1 MTSALPDERGADAL
15 AWQAAAPS
23 GTDSAPM
30 KIILITPGTGSY
42 YCGVCMRDNALA
54 TELIR
59 QGHDALMVPL
69 YLPLHLDETS
79 ASPNAP
85 RFFGGINVYLQEK
98 FSIFRHTPRW
108 LDRMFDLPGMLRMAA
123 KRQGSANP
131 EVIGQTTYSMLH
143 GEKGHQRKELR
154 RLIHWLKTEIKPDA
168 VWLSTMLLT
177 GFARELKREL
187 GVPVLASLQGE
198 DEFLDGLPKPWNRR
212 AWELIIERSR
222 EVDLFISPSRFYAKL
237 MTGRM
242 RLQPDQLRLIPN
254 GISTEGYG
262 EPAPLPNPP
271 VIGYLA
277 RMRAEKG
284 LGLVVEAFITLKSR
298 PGFANVKLRV
308 AGAMTATD
316 EIYTSKLK
324 AEIAAAG
331 LAKDVEFLPNID
343 RAEKVRF
350 LKSLTLLTVPATY
363 PEAFGLYVIEAWAAG
378 VPVVQPRHAAFT
390 ELVEATGAGRLFE
403 PERADDLASE
413 WSLYLSAPE
422 TAREA
427 GLRGRDAVLHGDFSI
442 ARMAESFLAATRDVI
457 NPAPAAL

>member
-1 MTSALPDERGADAL
+1 
-15 AWQAAAPS
+15 
-23 GTDSAPM
+23 M

-54 TELIR
+54 SELIR

-69 YLPLHLDETS
+69 YLPLQLDEPS
-79 ASPNAP
+79 VSPTAP
-85 RFFGGINVYLQEK
+85 RFFGGINVYLQER

-108 LDRMFDLPGMLRMAA
+108 LDRVFDLPGLLRMAG

-131 EVIGQTTYSMLH
+131 EVIGQTTYSMLQ

-154 RLIHWLKTEIKPDA
+154 RLIAWLKAEIKPDA
-168 VWLSTMLLT
+168 IWLSTMLLT
-177 GFARELKREL
+177 GFARELKRQL

-212 AWELIIERSR
+212 SWELIIERSR
-222 EVDLFISPSRFYAKL
+222 DVDLFISPSRFYTKL

-254 GISTEGYG
+254 GISIEGYG
-262 EPAPLPNPP
+262 EPAPIPNPP

-277 RMRAEKG
+277 RMREEKG
-284 LGLVVEAFITLKSR
+284 LGLVVEAFMLLKKR
-298 PGFANVKLRV
+298 PGFEKVKLRV
-308 AGAMTATD
+308 AGAMTAAD
-316 EIYTSKLK
+316 EIYTLKLK
-324 AEIAAAG
+324 ADLAAAD
-331 LAKDVEFLPNID
+331 LSHDVEFLPNLD

-350 LKSLTLLTVPATY
+350 LKSLTLLSVPATY

-390 ELVEATGAGRLFE
+390 ELVETTLAGRLFE
-403 PERADDLASE
+403 ADRADELASE
-413 WSLYLSAPE
+413 WSQYLSAPE
-422 TAREA
+422 SAREA
-427 GLRGRDAVLHGDFSI
+427 GLRGREAVLNGEYSI
-442 ARMAESFLAATRDVI
+442 ARMAEGFLAATRDVL
-457 NPAPAAL
+457 NAAPVAS